1 MADEIII
8 ETTSQEVVEI
18 GVVGPQGP
26 RGADGAGLTTLT
38 TAGDLLYRNATEPTR
53 LPVGSNGQVLKVSGG
68 LPSWGNESGAVTSVN
83 GNTGAVTVQP
93 AQTISSPSITQDT
106 VLTAGRNQLLYL
118 TANGGT
124 TANIT
129 LPYANNQNGD
139 TITVSASFV
148 GFSSSGALTIRSA
161 GQMVGGTPQS
171 YSNLRTLT
179 ESGQSVTLVSDGSNG
194 FGGWTVV
201 SLGRHVHSIADVTN
215 LQTALDAKQ
224 AAGNY
229 PFTDNAVQEYNVT
242 GVLLPNGDSGSGVQ
256 LTRNT
261 ETPQAPDGSERTFN
275 AEQLIYRR
283 VSGTAQRLD
292 TYLGVKLEWQ
302 PVAPTTKTSTGS
314 TGQIAYADPYFY
326 ICVGVNTWRRVP
338 VAAW

>member
-26 RGADGAGLTTLT
+26 RGSDGAGLTTLT

-68 LPSWGNESGAVTSVN
+68 LPSWANESGAVTSVN
-83 GNTGAVTVQP
+83 GATGAVVLDAGDVGAAWPLTQ
-93 AQTISSPSITQDT
+93 SSQVVVGNILLS
-106 VLTAGRNQLLYL
+106 AGRNRRIGLQTFGV
-118 TANGGT
+118 TAT
-124 TANIT
+124 VD
-129 LPYANNQNGD
+129 LPYAGNQDGD
-139 TITVSASFV
+139 RITLVADFGAATTLTIRTAVQMSGGSPIAYSTL
-148 GFSSSGALTIRSA
+148 GALTQSA
-161 GQMVGGTPQS
+161 QS
-171 YSNLRTLT
+171 LSFVSSGSNSWSLMAVDTHNHD
-179 ESGQSVTLVSDGSNG
+179 SAYPLVS
-194 FGGWTVV
+194 
-201 SLGRHVHSIADVTN
+201 
-215 LQTALDAKQ
+215 
-224 AAGNY
+224 
-229 PFTDNAVQEYNVT
+229 NAVQEYNVN

-261 ETPQAPDGSERTFN
+261 DTPQAPDGSERTFN